1 MSLEVPLTGDAH
13 ATTIPPA
20 PSDSTLNSVTWL
32 DVLLARS
39 TPGSPHCRT
48 PLQSTCWAKSAL
60 GPLRPSIHT
69 TTTPP
74 APSLTALGSI
84 CPLPA
89 GATQTRTPSAV
100 HCGKPPESTRRAN
113 TSKPHPRSS
122 DHTAIAPPRWSET
135 AAPTCELNAVV
146 QSGTFCVG
154 TDGHAASA
162 TRATATRATT
172 SVNGAHRV
180 EIGREWDGM
189 GWPADVGR
197 GAGAAGPPKEGG
209 GGPRSLKRHTGNG
222 EQGPPNARP
231 GR

>member
-48 PLQSTCWAKSAL
+48 PLESTCWAKSAL
-60 GPLRPSIHT
+60 GPLRPST
-69 TTTPP
+69 
-74 APSLTALGSI
+74 
-84 CPLPA
+84 
-89 GATQTRTPSAV
+89 AV

-113 TSKPHPRSS
+113 TSKSPARSS
-122 DHTAIAPPRWSET
+122 YHTAIAPPRWSET

-146 QSGTFCVG
+146 QSGPLWVG
-154 TDGHAASA
+154 PDGQAASA

-172 SVNGAHRV
+172 SVNGAQRV

-197 GAGAAGPPKEGG
+197 GAGAAGPPKEE
-209 GGPRSLKRHTGNG
+209 RSALRSIKRYRATGD
-222 EQGPPNARP
+222 
-231 GR
+231 

>member
-1 MSLEVPLTGDAH
+1 MSLEMPLTDDAQ
-13 ATTIPPA
+13 ATTMPPA

-32 DVLLARS
+32 VVPVARI

-48 PLQSTCWAKSAL
+48 PLESTCWAKSAL

-74 APSLTALGSI
+74 APSLTALGRI
-84 CPLPA
+84 CAVPA

-113 TSKPHPRSS
+113 TSKSPARSS
-122 DHTAIAPPRWSET
+122 YHTAIAPPRWSGI
-135 AAPTCELNAVV
+135 AVPICELNAVV

-154 TDGHAASA
+154 VGGHAACA
-162 TRATATRATT
+162 TRATAIRATA
-172 SVNGAHRV
+172 SVNGAQRL

-189 GWPADVGR
+189 
-197 GAGAAGPPKEGG
+197 
-209 GGPRSLKRHTGNG
+209 
-222 EQGPPNARP
+222 
-231 GR
+231 